1 MTMKRLFNLYLYLLT
16 LATMLT
22 LSACIDEDEYD
33 NSAKGNIEALWKVMD
48 QHYCFFDYKKEVIG
62 VDWDEVHQR
71 FLAQA
76 NEKMTKAQLF
86 EVCSNM
92 LAELQDGHVNL
103 YASHDMGR
111 NWSFKE
117 EHPNNYD
124 DNLVND
130 NYLGTDYKIAAG
142 LSYRILDDN
151 IAYVRC
157 ESFSEALGDGNISEA
172 LYFLAL
178 CDGLI
183 IDVRNNPGGKLTTSR
198 KLASHFTNQQTLVGY
213 IYHKTGKGRN
223 DFSKPEEENLEP
235 AEGMRWQKPVIVLAN
250 RSTYSAANDFV
261 KCMKVMPNVTIVGD
275 TTGGGSGMPM
285 SSEIPAGWS
294 VRYSAVVMLDQNRQH
309 TEFGVA
315 PDVQVDMT
323 ASDHQNGHD
332 TIIETARKMLRKN

>member
-1 MTMKRLFNLYLYLLT
+1 MRRFTLYILALVIALT
-16 LATMLT
+16 T
-22 LSACIDEDEYD
+22 SACIDEDDYD
-33 NSAKGNIEALWKVMD
+33 NSAKGNIEALWKIMD
-48 QHYCFFDYKKEVIG
+48 QHYCFFDYKKDIIG

-71 FLAQA
+71 YLAQA

-92 LAELQDGHVNL
+92 LAELKDGHVNL

-117 EHPNNYD
+117 DHPNNFD
-124 DNLVND
+124 ENLVND
-130 NYLGTDYKIAAG
+130 YYLGTDYSIAAG
-142 LSYRILDDN
+142 LSYKLLEDN
-151 IAYVRC
+151 VGYVRC
-157 ESFSEALGDGNISEA
+157 ESFSEALGNGNISDA
-172 LYFLAL
+172 LYRLEL

-183 IDVRNNPGGKLTTSR
+183 IDVRNNPGGNLTTSR
-198 KLASHFTNQQTLVGY
+198 RLASHFTNKKTLVGY

-223 DFSKPEEENLEP
+223 DFSNEEEENIEH
-235 AEGMRWQKPVIVLAN
+235 AQGIRWQKHVIVLAN

-294 VRYSAVVMLDQNRQH
+294 VRYSAVVMLDKDHKH

-315 PDVQVDMT
+315 PDIQVDMT
-323 ASDHQNGHD
+323 TTDHENNHD
-332 TIIETARKMLRKN
+332 TIIETARAMLRKD

>member
-1 MTMKRLFNLYLYLLT
+1 MKMTRIFNIYLLT
-16 LATMLT
+16 LFAMLT
-22 LSACIDEDEYD
+22 LSACIDEDDYD
-33 NSAKGNIEALWKVMD
+33 NSAKGNIEALWQVMD

-117 EHPNNYD
+117 QHPNNYD
-124 DNLVND
+124 ENLVSD
-130 NYLGTDYKIAAG
+130 YYLGTDYHIAAG
-142 LSYRILDDN
+142 LSYKILDDN

-157 ESFSEALGDGNISEA
+157 ESFSEALGDGNISDA
-172 LYFLAL
+172 LYLLAL

-198 KLASHFTNQQTLVGY
+198 KLASHFTNQKTLVGY

-223 DFSKPEEENLEP
+223 DFSKAEEENIEP
-235 AEGMRWQKPVIVLAN
+235 AEGMRWQKPVVVLAN

-309 TEFGVA
+309 TEFGVS
-315 PDVQVDMT
+315 PDVHIDMDVN
-323 ASDHQNGHD
+323 DHLNHHD
-332 TIIETARKMLRKN
+332 TIIETARKMLRKD